1 MKEQVINIC
10 DIELDGGT
18 QPRTEIDQNL
28 VDEYAEC
35 LDKLPPVTVFFDGVK
50 YWLADGFHR
59 FHAHN
64 RANLSEINCIVINGT
79 QRDAILH
86 SVGVNADHG
95 KRRTNE
101 DKRKAVLTLLNDEE
115 WGKWSSSKIADLCKV
130 SHTFVDNIRNSLAT
144 VASDN
149 RERVYINKQG
159 QTVSMD
165 ISNIGKKTKSEQKLA
180 TKQER
185 NISDTLDTIAYEEVI
200 NILSDASQATLR
212 AVLDW
217 IEDML

>member
-1 MKEQVINIC
+1 VEKIIKLC
-10 DIELDGGT
+10 DIRLDGGT

-28 VDEYAEC
+28 VDEYAENIE
-35 LDKLPPVTVFFDGVK
+35 KLPAVDVFHDGAN
-50 YWLADGFHR
+50 YWLVDGFHR
-59 FHAHN
+59 YFAHQN
-64 RANLSEINCIVINGT
+64 AGKKEIPANIKIGT
-79 QRDAILH
+79 VRDAILF
-86 SVGVNADHG
+86 SVGVNACHG

-149 RERVYINKQG
+149 RERVYTNKQG

-185 NISDTLDTIAYEEVI
+185 NISDTLDTIAYEQVI

-217 IEDML
+217 IEGML

>member
-1 MKEQVINIC
+1 M
-10 DIELDGGT
+10 
-18 QPRTEIDQNL
+18 
-28 VDEYAEC
+28 
-35 LDKLPPVTVFFDGVK
+35 
-50 YWLADGFHR
+50 
-59 FHAHN
+59 
-64 RANLSEINCIVINGT
+64 
-79 QRDAILH
+79 
-86 SVGVNADHG
+86 
-95 KRRTNE
+95 
-101 DKRKAVLTLLNDEE
+101 
-115 WGKWSSSKIADLCKV
+115 

-149 RERVYINKQG
+149 RERVYTNKQG

-180 TKQER
+180 TKQEC
-185 NISDTLDTIAYEEVI
+185 NISDTLDTIAYEQVI

>member
-1 MKEQVINIC
+1 MEKLIRLSEIRI
-10 DIELDGGT
+10 DGGT
-18 QPRTEIDQNL
+18 QPRTVIDEEL
-28 VDEYAEC
+28 VSEYSNC
-35 LDKLPPVTVFFDGVK
+35 VDDLPPITVFHDGVDI
-50 YWLADGFHR
+50 WLADGFHR
-59 FHAHN
+59 FFAHN
-64 RANLSEINCIVINGT
+64 KAGKGEIRADIRTGT
-79 QRDAILH
+79 QRDAILF

-149 RERVYINKQG
+149 RERVYTNKQG

-180 TKQER
+180 TKQEC
-185 NISDTLDTIAYEEVI
+185 NISDTLDTIAYEQVI